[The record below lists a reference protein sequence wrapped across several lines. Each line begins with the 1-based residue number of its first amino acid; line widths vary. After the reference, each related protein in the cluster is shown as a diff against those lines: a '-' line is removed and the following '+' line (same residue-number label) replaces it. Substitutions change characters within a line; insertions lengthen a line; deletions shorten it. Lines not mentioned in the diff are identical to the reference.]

1 MNEVYEVELCRVGSS
16 TDRPCPN
23 LATVEDELGAKVCEA
38 HRRVFELRREADGYC
53 LAEEFLDEAI
63 EKLKGLE
70 IFGEA
75 GIPLLEKARAEAI
88 AEHQRVKREMDA
100 LDPLKA

>member
-16 TDRPCPN
+16 TGRPCPN
-23 LATVEDELGAKVCEA
+23 LATVEDEIGGKVCEA
-38 HRRVFELRREADGYC
+38 HRRMIELGREADGYC

-63 EKLKGLE
+63 EKLKGLD
-70 IFGEA
+70 IYGEA
-75 GIPLLEKARAEAI
+75 GIPLLEGARAEAI

>member
-16 TDRPCPN
+16 SGHPCPN
-23 LATVEDELGAKVCEA
+23 LATTENALGEKVCEA
-38 HRRVFELRREADGYC
+38 HRRMVELGWEADGYC
-53 LAEEFLDEAI
+53 LAEEFLAEAI

-75 GIPLLEKARAEAI
+75 GILLLERARAEAI

>member
-16 TDRPCPN
+16 TDRPCPH
-23 LATVEDELGAKVCEA
+23 LATVEDEIGKVCEA
-38 HRRVFELRREADGYC
+38 HRRMFELGREADGYC
-53 LAEEFLDEAI
+53 LAEEFLDEVI

-75 GIPLLEKARAEAI
+75 GIPLLERARAEAI
-88 AEHQRVKREMDA
+88 AEHQRVKREIDA
-100 LDPLKA
+100 LEPLRAQ

>member
-16 TDRPCPN
+16 SARPCPN
-23 LATVEDELGAKVCEA
+23 LATTEDALGGKVCEA
-38 HRRVFELRREADGYC
+38 HRRMIELRWEADGYC

-63 EKLKGLE
+63 EKLKCLD
-70 IFGEA
+70 IYGEA
-75 GIPLLEKARAEAI
+75 GIPLLERARAEAI
-88 AEHQRVKREMDA
+88 AEHQRVKQEMDA

>member
-23 LATVEDELGAKVCEA
+23 LATVEDELGGKVCEA
-38 HRRVFELRREADGYC
+38 HRRLIELGREADGYC

-63 EKLKGLE
+63 EKLKCLD
-70 IFGEA
+70 IYGEA
-75 GIPLLEKARAEAI
+75 GIPLLERARAEAI
-88 AEHQRVKREMDA
+88 AEHQRVKQEMDA